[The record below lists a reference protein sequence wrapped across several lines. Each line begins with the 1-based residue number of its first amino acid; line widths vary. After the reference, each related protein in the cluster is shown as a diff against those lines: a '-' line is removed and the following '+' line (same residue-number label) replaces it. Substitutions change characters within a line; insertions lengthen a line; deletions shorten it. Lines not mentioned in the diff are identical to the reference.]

1 MITFKQ
7 TVYLFSPEKKLPNF
21 KDAENTQC
29 HSLENLFVWTGNQTQ
44 IYEFWSRLFVLFK
57 KKCMY

>member
-1 MITFKQ
+1 MGDHIKL
-7 TVYLFSPEKKLPNF
+7 TVHLLCPENKLPNF

-44 IYEFWSRLFVLFK
+44 IYKFWSSLLVLF
-57 KKCMY
+57 